1 VGNTEDR
8 MRAIIDD
15 PESTQ
20 RQREDALMVIAR
32 RENLRRERDA
42 LIARGVPPEDLLEL
56 DDDPSPLG
64 PPEGEDAGDQ
74 G

>member
-42 LIARGVPPEDLLEL
+42 LIARGVPPEL

>member
-1 VGNTEDR
+1 

-15 PESTQ
+15 PESTP

-42 LIARGVPPEDLLEL
+42 LIAAGVPPEDLIELE
-56 DDDPSPLG
+56 DDPGALG
-64 PPEGEDAGDQ
+64 PPGGPGGDD
-74 G
+74 